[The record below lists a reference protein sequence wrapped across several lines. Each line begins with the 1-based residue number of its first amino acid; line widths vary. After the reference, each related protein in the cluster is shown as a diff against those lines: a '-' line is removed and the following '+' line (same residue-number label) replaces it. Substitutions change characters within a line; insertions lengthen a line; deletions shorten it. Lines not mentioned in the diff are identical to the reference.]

1 MEGLLVVS
9 LILCAYFVVGFPIS
23 QVLHRIGFSR
33 WWALLWFIPFINVVG
48 LWMVAFRKWPI
59 DAAQKA
65 SNLEWSADEDGR
77 EAAAVS

>member
-59 DAAQKA
+59 QAR
-65 SNLEWSADEDGR
+65 NLEWSAGEDGR
-77 EAAAVS
+77 EARAVS